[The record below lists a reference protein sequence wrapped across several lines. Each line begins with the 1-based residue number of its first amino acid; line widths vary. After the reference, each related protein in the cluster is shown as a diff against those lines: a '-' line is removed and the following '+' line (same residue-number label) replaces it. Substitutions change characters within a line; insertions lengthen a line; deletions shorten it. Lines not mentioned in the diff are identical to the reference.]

1 MTMVNVAFW
10 SNVAL
15 TLALMLLV
23 MVGIWNTCR
32 AARRHR
38 VIMQHG
44 KETRA
49 LIVNATPHKRQIIV
63 GKVSVQLQLAF
74 SVNGEGYHVLKD
86 VIVSSYYV
94 DALRVGKRIVIRYRE
109 DCPKSIIVVGEVSN

>member
-15 TLALMLLV
+15 TLALVLLV

-32 AARRHR
+32 AARKNR
-38 VIMQHG
+38 VIMKHG

-49 LIVNATPHKRQIIV
+49 LIVNATPHERQVIV
-63 GKVSVQLQLAF
+63 GKVSVKLQLTYM
-74 SVNGEGYHVLKD
+74 VDRVGYYVLKD
-86 VIVSSYYV
+86 VIVSPYYV
-94 DALRVGKRIVIRYRE
+94 NAFKAGEEVLIRYRE
-109 DCPKSIIVVGEVSN
+109 GCPGDIVIMQYAEN

>member
-23 MVGIWNTCR
+23 MVGIWNTCQ
-32 AARRHR
+32 AARKNR
-38 VIMQHG
+38 VIMKYG

-49 LIVNATPHKRQIIV
+49 LIVNATPHKRQVIV
-63 GKVSVQLQLAF
+63 GKVSVKLQLTYT
-74 SVNGEGYHVLKD
+74 VDRVGYYVLKD
-86 VIVSSYYV
+86 VIVSPYYV
-94 DALRVGKRIVIRYRE
+94 NAFKAGEEVLIRYRE
-109 DCPKSIIVVGEVSN
+109 GCPGDIVIMQYVEN

>member
-32 AARRHR
+32 AARKNR
-38 VIMQHG
+38 VIMKYG

-49 LIVNATPHKRQIIV
+49 LIVNATPHKRQVIV
-63 GKVSVQLQLAF
+63 GKVSVKLQLTYT
-74 SVNGEGYHVLKD
+74 VDRVGYYVLKD
-86 VIVSSYYV
+86 VIVSPYYV
-94 DALRVGKRIVIRYRE
+94 NAFKAGEEVRIRYRE
-109 DCPKSIIVVGEVSN
+109 GCPGDVVIMQHVEN

>member
-1 MTMVNVAFW
+1 MVTVAFW

-23 MVGIWNTCR
+23 MVGMWNTCR
-32 AARRHR
+32 SARKNR

-44 KETRA
+44 RETRA
-49 LIVNATPHKRQIIV
+49 LIVNATPHKRQVIV

-74 SVNGEGYHVLKD
+74 SVNSEGYHVLKD
-86 VIVSSYYV
+86 VIVSPCHV
-94 DALRVGKRIVIRYRE
+94 DTLRVGNRIVIRYQEGYPR
-109 DCPKSIIVVGEVSN
+109 SIVIMQYVEN

>member
-1 MTMVNVAFW
+1 MGMVNVAFW

-23 MVGIWNTCR
+23 MAGIWNTCQ
-32 AARRHR
+32 AARKNR
-38 VIMQHG
+38 VIMKYG

-49 LIVNATPHKRQIIV
+49 LIVNATPHKRQVIV

-74 SVNGEGYHVLKD
+74 SVKGEGYHVLKD
-86 VIVSSYYV
+86 VIVSPYYV
-94 DALRVGKRIVIRYRE
+94 DALRVGNRLVIRYRE
-109 DCPKSIIVVGEVSN
+109 GHPRSIVIMQYVDN

>member
-15 TLALMLLV
+15 TLALVLLV

-38 VIMQHG
+38 VIMKHG

-49 LIVNATPHKRQIIV
+49 LIVNATPHKRQVVV

-94 DALRVGKRIVIRYRE
+94 DALRVGNRVVIRYRE
-109 DCPKSIIVVGEVSN
+109 DCPKSIVVVGEVNS

>member
-1 MTMVNVAFW
+1 MGMVNVAFW

-23 MVGIWNTCR
+23 MVGIWNACR
-32 AARRHR
+32 AARKNR

-44 KETRA
+44 RETRA
-49 LIVNATPHKRQIIV
+49 LIVNATPHKRQVVI

-74 SVNGEGYHVLKD
+74 SVGGEGYHVLKD
-86 VIVSSYYV
+86 VIVSPCHV
-94 DALRVGKRIVIRYRE
+94 DTLRVGNRVVIRYRE
-109 DCPKSIIVVGEVSN
+109 DCPKSIVVVGEVNS